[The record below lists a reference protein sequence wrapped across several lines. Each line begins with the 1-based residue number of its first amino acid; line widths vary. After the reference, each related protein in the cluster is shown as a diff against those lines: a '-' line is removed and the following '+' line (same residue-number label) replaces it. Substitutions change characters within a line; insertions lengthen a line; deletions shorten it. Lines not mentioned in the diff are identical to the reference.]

1 MKFLAK
7 VDLSSWIE
15 ALVREG
21 PVIAPTRV
29 GDLVLYRPIREAEQV
44 FLGTTHANLSCK
56 DWFFPPTDTLFTIER
71 SNGDIR
77 LLPARVEEE
86 AVIFGVPPC
95 DARALAIL
103 DKPFL
108 DVPVDTL
115 YAQRRAKTALVGVA
129 CNEAGPACFCESMGG
144 GPRDTSSLD
153 VLLTEIE
160 GGYLVEA
167 VTEKG
172 KALLAK
178 AALTES
184 DLTPPPSP
192 TLPPVPTDGVVE
204 AARQTFDNEYW
215 ERLADRCIHCNTC
228 AYVCPVCYCFDIR
241 DYNNKS
247 VIQRIRTWE
256 SCQSPGFTRI
266 AGGYDPR
273 PSKGARMRQRFC
285 HKLLYFPER
294 YGVLKCTG
302 CGRCVTTCPVNIDI
316 REIIKD
322 IQELGAK
329 VGPATD

>member
-7 VDLSSWIE
+7 SDLSAWVAE
-15 ALVREG
+15 LLKGG
-21 PVIAPTRV
+21 PVIAPTQV
-29 GDLVLYRPIREAEQV
+29 GNLVLYKPIEKAEQII
-44 FLGTTHANLSCK
+44 LGSTHANLSCK
-56 DWFFPPTDTLFTIER
+56 DWFFPLTDTIFTIER
-71 SNGDIR
+71 SDGDVQ
-77 LLPARVEEE
+77 LLSTKMEKE

-103 DKPFL
+103 DKPFMEPPA
-108 DVPVDTL
+108 DSL
-115 YAQRRAKTALVGVA
+115 YAKRRAKTTLVGIA
-129 CNEAGPACFCESMGG
+129 CNEAGPACFCDSMGG
-144 GPRDTSSLD
+144 GPHDSTNLD
-153 VLLTEIE
+153 VILFPVE
-160 GGYLVEA
+160 GGYLGEA
-167 VTEKG
+167 LTEKG
-172 KALLAK
+172 KALLSK
-178 AALTES
+178 AALTDS
-184 DLTPPPSP
+184 SLTPPPAP
-192 TLPPVPTDGVVE
+192 QLPPVPTEAVMD
-204 AARQTFDNEYW
+204 AARQTFDDKYW

-241 DYNNKS
+241 DYNNKGN
-247 VIQRIRTWE
+247 VERIRTWE

-302 CGRCVTTCPVNIDI
+302 CGRCVTTCSVNIDI

-329 VGPATD
+329 VDPARG